1 MDLAAGAPA
10 PGTSIDMAP
19 GGRPH
24 EPTTRTETREMFA
37 PHDDEVTMTQADT
50 IDTLRRRTSEKW
62 SAYPTDVLPMFVA
75 EMDFPLA
82 PAIKSAL
89 QEALDLGDTGYVN
102 TRDSGAAEA
111 FASYADAAWGWAPPP
126 TRMRYTTDVSVVIVE
141 SLRRLVP
148 PGGGIVITPPV
159 YPPFYDLVPEG
170 GGSVVEVPLLD
181 DGDTYALDL
190 DGIDRALAA
199 GARGVLLCSPH
210 NPVGLVHSRHTLVE
224 LSRIVARHD
233 AFVISDEIHAPL
245 THRGN
250 EFTPYLSVSE
260 EAREHGITAASGS
273 KAFNLAG
280 LKTALFV
287 AESDR
292 MSELVESLPDEVS
305 FRTGLFG
312 HIATRAG
319 FTSGREWLEETIAT
333 VESNLALLERQLAKK
348 LPEVRLRRPE
358 ATYLAW
364 LDMSALGWGD
374 DPAHHATEHARVAL
388 SSGPAFGAQGA
399 GYARMNLA
407 CAPATIIEAVDRLT
421 AAAG

>member
-1 MDLAAGAPA
+1 
-10 PGTSIDMAP
+10 
-19 GGRPH
+19 
-24 EPTTRTETREMFA
+24 
-37 PHDDEVTMTQADT
+37 MTQADP
-50 IDTLRRRTSEKW
+50 IATLRRRTSEKW
-62 SAYPTDVLPMFVA
+62 SAYPDDVLPMFVA

-82 PAIKSAL
+82 PAIRSAL
-89 QEALDLGDTGYVN
+89 REALDLGDTGYVN

-111 FASYADAAWGWAPPP
+111 FASYADAAWGWAPSP

-148 PGGGIVITPPV
+148 PGDGVVITPPV
-159 YPPFYDLVPEG
+159 YAPFYDLVPEG
-170 GGSVVEVPLLD
+170 GAEVVEVPLLD
-181 DGDTYALDL
+181 DGHTYTLDL

-210 NPVGLVHSRHTLVE
+210 NPVGLVHSRNTLVE

-245 THRGN
+245 THRSGQ
-250 EFTPYLSVSE
+250 FTPYLSVTE

-287 AESDR
+287 TESDR
-292 MSELVESLPDEVS
+292 MNRIVEALPDEVS

-312 HIATRAG
+312 HIATRVG
-319 FTSGREWLEETIAT
+319 FTSGRQWLEETIAT
-333 VESNLALLERQLAKK
+333 IESNLALLERRLAER

-407 CAPATIIEAVDRLT
+407 CAPATIVEAVDRLAV
-421 AAAG
+421 AAEREVDGPSASG